1 MKIWNFSLRTLLLS
15 VVLAFTSLQASETP
29 NPILNINNASIEQL
43 EQIKGIGAKKAQAI
57 IEYRLQ
63 NGNFSTID
71 DLVKVKGIGK
81 KFIAKNRTWMSV
93 Q

>member
-1 MKIWNFSLRTLLLS
+1 MKSWNVLLNTVLLS
-15 VVLAFTSLQASETP
+15 LVFTFASVQANETN
-29 NPILNINNASIEQL
+29 NPVLNINNASIEQL

-63 NGNFSTID
+63 YGNFATVE
-71 DLVKVKGIGK
+71 DLSNVKGIGS

>member
-1 MKIWNFSLRTLLLS
+1 MKPWNALLNTLIFSLALVFS
-15 VVLAFTSLQASETP
+15 SAHANESS

-43 EQIKGIGAKKAQAI
+43 EMIKGIGAKKAQAI

-63 NGNFSTID
+63 NGNFATVD
-71 DLVKVKGIGK
+71 DLSKVKGIGS

>member
-1 MKIWNFSLRTLLLS
+1 MKPWNVLLNTLLLS
-15 VVLAFTSLQASETP
+15 LVFTFSSVQASENS

-57 IEYRLQ
+57 IEYRLEH
-63 NGNFSTID
+63 GNFSTVD
-71 DLVKVKGIGK
+71 DLSKVKGIGS
-81 KFIAKNRTWMSV
+81 KFISKNRPWMSV

>member
-1 MKIWNFSLRTLLLS
+1 MKSWNVLLKTIFLTLVFTLS
-15 VVLAFTSLQASETP
+15 SAQANESP
-29 NPILNINNASIEQL
+29 SPALNINNASIEQL
-43 EQIKGIGAKKAQAI
+43 EKIKGIGAKKAQAI

-63 NGNFSTID
+63 HGNFATVD
-71 DLVKVKGIGK
+71 DLSKVKGIGP

>member
-1 MKIWNFSLRTLLLS
+1 MKSWNVLLKALLLS
-15 VVLAFTSLQASETP
+15 VVFALTSVQANDTT

-43 EQIKGIGAKKAQAI
+43 EKIKGIGAKKAQAI

-63 NGNFSTID
+63 HGNFATIE
-71 DLVKVKGIGK
+71 DLANVKGIGT
-81 KFIAKNRTWMSV
+81 KFIAKNKAWMSV

>member
-1 MKIWNFSLRTLLLS
+1 MKSWNVLLNTLLLS
-15 VVLAFTSLQASETP
+15 LIFSFSSVQAKETDHP
-29 NPILNINNASIEQL
+29 VLNINNASIEQL

-63 NGNFSTID
+63 HGNFATIE
-71 DLVKVKGIGK
+71 DLSNVKGIGS
-81 KFIAKNRTWMSV
+81 KFIAKNKAWMSV

>member
-1 MKIWNFSLRTLLLS
+1 MKSWNVFFKAILLS
-15 VVLAFTSLQASETP
+15 LVFTLSSVQASESS

-63 NGNFSTID
+63 HGNFATID
-71 DLVKVKGIGK
+71 DLSKVKGIGE
-81 KFIAKNRTWMSV
+81 KFITKNRPWMSV